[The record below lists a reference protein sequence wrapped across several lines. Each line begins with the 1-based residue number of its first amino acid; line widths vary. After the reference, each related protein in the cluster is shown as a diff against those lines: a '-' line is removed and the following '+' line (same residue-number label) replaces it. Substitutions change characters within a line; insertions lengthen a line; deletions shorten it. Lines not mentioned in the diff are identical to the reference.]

1 MHNKSCDRVI
11 PMQNDGRI
19 SADSMRGRVCRW
31 LRSDVVGTYCSMCG
45 LIVTP
50 GQRCIARPPVR
61 VESCFGD
68 HEPPCVSCA
77 LAYEGLCTV
86 GTLHRSALLSCDA
99 WVERAPLPSPVR
111 HVVFEE
117 LMLGGD
123 GA

>member
-1 MHNKSCDRVI
+1 MPGH
-11 PMQNDGRI
+11 
-19 SADSMRGRVCRW
+19 CRW

-45 LIVTP
+45 LIVTH

-99 WVERAPLPSPVR
+99 WVERSPLSRRRDVSQSRQNRLPG
-111 HVVFEE
+111 FE
-117 LMLGGD
+117 
-123 GA
+123 